1 MKRLNSVVYHKLLLQ
16 AEEAKDQDMIK
27 LASGILGAVGPTPE
41 EESVKYSSAEVE
53 EDVHRGLWSLATCI
67 LKHHDVS
74 SVDAEKLNEVIE
86 VLASKFINE
95 IENSLGIDGVVG
107 SLEPTVLGESK

>member
-1 MKRLNSVVYHKLLLQ
+1 MKRLNAVVYHKLLLQ
-16 AEEAKDQDMIK
+16 GYEAKEQNMTK
-27 LASGILGAVGPTPE
+27 LASGIFGAVGPTPE
-41 EESVKYSSAEVE
+41 EELVKYASEEVE
-53 EDVHRGLWSLATCI
+53 EDIYRGLWSLATCV

-86 VLASKFINE
+86 SLASRFINE
-95 IENSLGIDGVVG
+95 IESSLGVDGTIG